1 MKNKHITILGVFVAD
16 TAFRADRM
24 PKMGETLIG
33 MDFKLGPGGK
43 GSNQAV
49 AVARLGAPV
58 SFISKLGKDE
68 FAKMA
73 LSTWES
79 EGVTPRILEDKDSF
93 TGAAFIYVDDKL
105 GDNAIIVVPG
115 AAQTITPDDMENYRK
130 EIANSS
136 IFMTQIET
144 PLDASVKGLA
154 IAKESGVITILNPA
168 PAVPLTRDV
177 LELCDYLTPN
187 ESEAEILTGMEVK
200 NVNDAMEATEKLR
213 SMGGNRIIITLG
225 ERGAFYNDGE
235 ISEHV
240 PAKSIGKVV
249 ETTGAGDSFCGAFAY
264 ALLNDMDPVNSTR
277 FACTAASISVTR
289 PGTAPAMPTL
299 EEVKQHL

>member
-79 EGVTPRILEDKDSF
+79 EGVTPRILEDKNSF
-93 TGAAFIYVDDKL
+93 TGAAFIYIDDKL

-115 AAQTITPDDMENYRK
+115 AAQTITPDDIENYRK
-130 EIANSS
+130 EITSSS

-154 IAKESGVITILNPA
+154 IARESGVKTILNPA
-168 PAVPLTRDV
+168 PAVPLSRDI

-200 NVNDAMEATEKLR
+200 NVDDAMEATEKL
-213 SMGGNRIIITLG
+213 
-225 ERGAFYNDGE
+225 
-235 ISEHV
+235 
-240 PAKSIGKVV
+240 
-249 ETTGAGDSFCGAFAY
+249 
-264 ALLNDMDPVNSTR
+264 
-277 FACTAASISVTR
+277 
-289 PGTAPAMPTL
+289 
-299 EEVKQHL
+299 